1 MKTKICIPIIG
12 QDEKEVL
19 NQAEKILQMQPDLIE
34 WRADYIEKLDT
45 DAIENITVKLKNI
58 IGNVKLVFTFRTSDE
73 CGKQSISDEK

>member
-19 NQAEKILQMQPDLIE
+19 DQTEKILQMQPDLIE

-45 DAIENITVKLKNI
+45 DVIENITAKLKNI
-58 IGNVKLVFTFRTSDE
+58 IGNVEICQETYYK
-73 CGKQSISDEK
+73 

>member
-19 NQAEKILQMQPDLIE
+19 DQTEKILQMQPDLIE

-45 DAIENITVKLKNI
+45 DVIENITAKLKNI
-58 IGNVKLVFTFRTSDE
+58 IGTVKLVFTFWTADE
-73 CGKQSISDEK
+73 GGKPRICVV

>member
-58 IGNVKLVFTFRTSDE
+58 IVL
-73 CGKQSISDEK
+73 IHL